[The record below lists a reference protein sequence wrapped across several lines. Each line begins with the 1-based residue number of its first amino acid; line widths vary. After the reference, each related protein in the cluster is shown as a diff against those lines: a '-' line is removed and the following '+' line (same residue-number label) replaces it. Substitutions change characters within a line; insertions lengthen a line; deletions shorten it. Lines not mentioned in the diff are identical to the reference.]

1 MTWHSLPC
9 AVTHVPTV
17 DNPWTIRVEPLCF
30 PCLLSAAEQQH
41 PIFNLACPCF
51 PLACSS
57 ASTHGAAHFS
67 LRSCLHPLGTDVCIT
82 PSLASRLSSC
92 AIQPLWFYAQLNH
105 ESSHAWAVAFQG
117 VLIQSCFS
125 LRDRP
130 EAEMTYKSRYTL
142 PVWMVPQSYA

>member
-1 MTWHSLPC
+1 MSPRWTTPGRSEWSPFVSPACSLLQN
-9 AVTHVPTV
+9 
-17 DNPWTIRVEPLCF
+17 DNTPFLILPV
-30 PCLLSAAEQQH
+30 H
-41 PIFNLACPCF
+41 GF

-67 LRSCLHPLGTDVCIT
+67 LRPCLHPLGTDICIT

-130 EAEMTYKSRYTL
+130 ETEMTYKSRYTL
-142 PVWMVPQSYA
+142 PVWTVPQSYA